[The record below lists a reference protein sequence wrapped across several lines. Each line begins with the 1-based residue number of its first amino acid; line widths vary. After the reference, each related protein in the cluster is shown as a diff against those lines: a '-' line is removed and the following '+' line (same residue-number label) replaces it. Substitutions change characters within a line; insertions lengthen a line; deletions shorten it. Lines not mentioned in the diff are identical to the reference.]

1 MGNRWWQNGHAA
13 MFEVKFGQKTERA
26 TAESRERSAEQLF
39 DTLEPVALAVEG
51 SDLGAS
57 EDCFEPTASCI
68 NDTKKR
74 QLVTRSGPDWDA
86 VSAISTTSGRWI
98 HLLMFENSSE
108 QCLNRCVTSRL
119 VSGDANAAA
128 YKYYE
133 KQEYQDL
140 HNSSVAIMLREMR
153 REVNMGLPFENKLH
167 IDYSTNNH
175 PTQLHAADDLDC
187 CFMAILSWRKPAWAR
202 FTRKLSSDLKQNHA
216 VTSREQLPELRERTN
231 YPRRKR
237 TEEISRERRIRAQ
250 LRATAQPAHRDQEDA
265 TDPMV
270 APQDYDV
277 HQSVRVLE
285 LQNSDPWLR
294 PTDRSSHF
302 PILMTI
308 REEPFKNNRSR
319 TSEKWKAK
327 FEEAKKQKIKKNDD
341 GRSNANW
348 QKSSWSWH
356 QPMTWT
362 SSSWQHW
369 CSKKKRKHSDWKT
382 SAGWSSPDWTRERNH
397 QVPGSHR
404 SHDRDE
410 WVLHLWKHFQ
420 GSMTTKITS
429 SWPRRQKRS
438 KTETIPCSFLG
449 FLSSVNCISPRTVSA
464 ERTYQ
469 QPHGALDLHVETSAA
484 WTRTDHG
491 SLMEPLSL
499 HKGFWLHVGIA
510 HP

>member
-26 TAESRERSAEQLF
+26 TTESRERSAEQLF

-86 VSAISTTSGRWI
+86 VYAISTTSGRWI
-98 HLLMFENSSE
+98 HLLLFENSSE
-108 QCLNRCVTSRL
+108 QCFNRCVTSRL

-128 YKYYE
+128 YKYYK

-187 CFMAILSWRKPAWAR
+187 CFMAILSWRKPAGAR
-202 FTRKLSSDLKQNHA
+202 FTRKFSSDLKQNHA

-231 YPRRKR
+231 YPRWKR
-237 TEEISRERRIRAQ
+237 TEEISRERRIKAQ
-250 LRATAQPAHRDQEDA
+250 LRATAQRAHRDREDA

-294 PTDRSSHF
+294 PTHRSWHF

-319 TSEKWKAK
+319 TSENGRPSSRRPRSRRSRKTMMD
-327 FEEAKKQKIKKNDD
+327 EVMPTGKIILVMAPTYDLDIFILATLVLEKNAQAFWLENII
-341 GRSNANW
+341 RLEQPRLNAGT
-348 QKSSWSWH
+348 KS
-356 QPMTWT
+356 
-362 SSSWQHW
+362 SSSWQ
-369 CSKKKRKHSDWKT
+369 
-382 SAGWSSPDWTRERNH
+382 SS
-397 QVPGSHR
+397 
-404 SHDRDE
+404 
-410 WVLHLWKHFQ
+410 F
-420 GSMTTKITS
+420 
-429 SWPRRQKRS
+429 SWPWRMS
-438 KTETIPCSFLG
+438 TSPMKTF
-449 FLSSVNCISPRTVSA
+449 PRIHDDENNVC
-464 ERTYQ
+464 
-469 QPHGALDLHVETSAA
+469 L
-484 WTRTDHG
+484 
-491 SLMEPLSL
+491 
-499 HKGFWLHVGIA
+499 
-510 HP
+510 